1 MAEKRVLPS
10 NRQKTF
16 RSRSKTGCRTCR
28 VRRVRCDEFPGA
40 CNNCTST
47 GRKCEYDL
55 YRLPAKRNMG
65 LPRIYPSR
73 FHGPALTSDEQTC
86 FAYFQYHTVS
96 GLVDL
101 FDSPLWERYILPQS
115 CAEPAVCHAVIML
128 SAIHQDAESNCMR
141 LSGNRTDDSH
151 LNFALEHSTRS
162 SALLRRRGASND
174 PQKYQAVITCCLLF
188 VMGELLRGQYG
199 RAAMHLHH
207 GVQLIKEAQAQGQV
221 IDPDLV
227 GFFDH
232 LNVTA
237 ALYAADG
244 PAQSIDSV
252 DEPEWVLNVCAI
264 VVHSVGEAQQAFTE
278 TLNYSIL
285 LIAYLMRSTQ
295 AEILAKY
302 DDLWLKR
309 QRILARYADI
319 TQALDSFCQKRGSR
333 FTPKEERGAD
343 VLRHLLLVQYVTL
356 RVLFPGD
363 YTTSQI
369 TVECA
374 ALLSS
379 SLAIMNQIS
388 RSTTFTMEP
397 VVCPGL
403 HIVATLCPDLR
414 LRVRA
419 IEALRAWP
427 HMEGMINS
435 QVCAS
440 IAVEA
445 LKAEVQKMGKDGES
459 WIAAEYPEGRDR
471 FLVEVLQ
478 SSQKAADWAPI
489 RMSQLDIGDA
499 VPYPEDTVVLNDI
512 L

>member
-1 MAEKRVLPS
+1 
-10 NRQKTF
+10 
-16 RSRSKTGCRTCR
+16 
-28 VRRVRCDEFPGA
+28 
-40 CNNCTST
+40 
-47 GRKCEYDL
+47 
-55 YRLPAKRNMG
+55 MG
-65 LPRIYPSR
+65 LPRLYLSHIP
-73 FHGPALTSDEQTC
+73 GPALTSDEQTC
-86 FAYFQYHTVS
+86 FAYFQYHTIS

-199 RAAMHLHH
+199 RAALHLHH

-252 DEPEWVLNVCAI
+252 DEPKWVLNVCPI

-285 LIAYLMRSTQ
+285 LIAFLMRSTQ

-319 TQALDSFCQKRGSR
+319 TQALDSFCQERRSR
-333 FTPKEERGAD
+333 FTLKEERGAD

-379 SLAIMNQIS
+379 SLAIMDQIS

-459 WIAAEYPEGRDR
+459 WIAAEYPEERDR

>member
-207 GVQLIKEAQAQGQV
+207 GV

-252 DEPEWVLNVCAI
+252 DEPD
-264 VVHSVGEAQQAFTE
+264 VGEAQQAFTE

-499 VPYPEDTVVLNDI
+499 VPYPEDTVVLNYI